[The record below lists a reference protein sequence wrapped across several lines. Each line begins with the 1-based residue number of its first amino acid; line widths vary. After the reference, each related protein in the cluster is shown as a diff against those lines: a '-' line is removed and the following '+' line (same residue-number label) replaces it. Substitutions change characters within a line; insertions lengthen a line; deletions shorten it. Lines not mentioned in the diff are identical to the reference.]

1 MNIVGGKV
9 KIKPNEVAIVKAE
22 IPSDKITGYYTIRVC
37 SESGASAAYT
47 TILLA
52 GEVETVT
59 WLKGWKYRKPILI
72 VERSGNRLVNYQVR
86 VELTLENFDYS
97 KARIDGGDL
106 RFTDSDGVTLLPY
119 WIEKW
124 NPGGTSII
132 WVKIPEIPAN
142 SEKKIYLY

>member
-1 MNIVGGKV
+1 M
-9 KIKPNEVAIVKAE
+9 
-22 IPSDKITGYYTIRVC
+22 
-37 SESGASAAYT
+37 
-47 TILLA
+47 
-52 GEVETVT
+52 
-59 WLKGWKYRKPILI
+59 

-97 KARIDGGDL
+97 KVRIDGGDL